1 MATIE
6 FGGKVTN
13 GAGSPLE
20 GNTVDLYTA
29 TNWEAAGSATSTTT
43 TDSDGLFAFSSIAE
57 ATYIVVINSADG
69 TKKVLFDGRN
79 EVQFTKVDIRST
91 LQTDTINEAT
101 AGAGVTIDGVLVK
114 DGGISVTADFGLNDA
129 VDLEF
134 GTGNDALM
142 RWSTGDSSNHAL
154 VMALGQSNQV
164 LHIAEADDVAIDW
177 DVSANAADSEV
188 WIHSSTSPATD
199 YLVLG
204 RHTGTIATVDVQ
216 GGTTLNLDIAGNTEL
231 TVTASG
237 LNVPANS
244 DINFTGTTGTNDI
257 VLTNGLA
264 DALSI
269 TDGSADVVVVDTSTA
284 GNAIT
289 FSSALTVDSLT
300 VDDVAING
308 KVITMTG
315 DTSDTI
321 VFTAGTA
328 GTLTLVTTDAVGSA
342 ADVTIDADG
351 EIVIDAADA
360 AGVIIKINGTAQFS
374 VVDGSITPTTTN
386 DIDLGTSSYQ
396 FKDGYFDGNLE
407 ADAVTIGGDNVLS
420 GSIVTTLGTVTAG
433 TWEGTAIASTYIAAD
448 AITGAKIAD
457 DAIDSEHYTD
467 GSIDTAHLAAD
478 AVTGA
483 KIADDAIDSEHYVD
497 GSIDNA
503 HLADDAVDSDELAAG
518 AVDTAH
524 IGDNQVTAAKIFDLA
539 RGSVLVGNSSAATAE
554 LTIGSNTYVLASDGT
569 DIAWTAA
576 SAGAITREGGNTTE
590 ATTTSTSAVDL
601 LSATSL
607 TLDAISP
614 YCLMFG
620 ARKTSGAADDGGV
633 GFKENSTVILEAAG
647 GSNILWRANATN
659 EAQEGGIFEFVS
671 ARQTNYLNGNMYGG
685 SVTMA
690 TAGQARENRSGPATD
705 YTASHVNAQT
715 TSFILRGIMDN
726 ASNTLAVDELH
737 LYPFATS

>member
-20 GNTVDLYTA
+20 GNSVQIYTA
-29 TNWEAAGSATSTTT
+29 TNWEAAGSATGATT

-79 EVQFTKVDIRST
+79 EVQFTRVDIRST
-91 LQTDTINEAT
+91 LQVDTINEAT
-101 AGAGVTIDGVLVK
+101 SASGVTIDGVLVK

-177 DVSANAADSEV
+177 DVSANVADSEV

-269 TDGSADVVVVDTSTA
+269 TDGSADVVVVDTSTV

-300 VDDVAING
+300 VDDVAVNG

-315 DTSDTI
+315 DTSDTA

-342 ADVTIDADG
+342 ADITIDADG

-360 AGVIIKINGTAQFS
+360 LGIFLGINGTNQINL
-374 VVDGSITPTTTN
+374 VDGVLKPVTDN
-386 DIDLGTSSYQ
+386 DVDLGVSGGPE
-396 FKDGYFDGNLE
+396 FKNGYFNGTLE
-407 ADAVTIGGDNVLS
+407 ADAITIGGTNVVTGNL
-420 GSIVTTLGTVTAG
+420 ITTLGTVSAG
-433 TWEGTAIASTYIAAD
+433 TWQGSVVAEAYLPNAANDAQGVVELATIAESDAGTDPARAVTPDGLAGSVFGQKTVVLKVISETTVLTTDHTGLFTVPLILNGMDLVQAEAAIYGVSSSGLPLIQIHNLTDTADMLSTLITIKVGEFNSYTAD
-448 AITGAKIAD
+448 ARSVVNSAGENVATGDRFRID
-457 DAIDSEHYTD
+457 VDAAGTGTD
-467 GSIDTAHLAAD
+467 GLDIILTFE
-478 AVTGA
+478 
-483 KIADDAIDSEHYVD
+483 KVD
-497 GSIDNA
+497 
-503 HLADDAVDSDELAAG
+503 
-518 AVDTAH
+518 
-524 IGDNQVTAAKIFDLA
+524 
-539 RGSVLVGNSSAATAE
+539 
-554 LTIGSNTYVLASDGT
+554 
-569 DIAWTAA
+569 
-576 SAGAITREGGNTTE
+576 
-590 ATTTSTSAVDL
+590 
-601 LSATSL
+601 
-607 TLDAISP
+607 
-614 YCLMFG
+614 
-620 ARKTSGAADDGGV
+620 
-633 GFKENSTVILEAAG
+633 
-647 GSNILWRANATN
+647 
-659 EAQEGGIFEFVS
+659 
-671 ARQTNYLNGNMYGG
+671 
-685 SVTMA
+685 
-690 TAGQARENRSGPATD
+690 
-705 YTASHVNAQT
+705 
-715 TSFILRGIMDN
+715 
-726 ASNTLAVDELH
+726 
-737 LYPFATS
+737 